1 MTRPIGYYVHHHG
14 DGHRQRALA
23 IARAAGD
30 AVTLVGTGLA
40 GRTGAIPAIDLADDR
55 LSGELFDGRDHG
67 DRPASLHYAPVDHE
81 GVRRRVAR
89 ISKWIAEARP
99 ALMVIDVSAEVAML
113 ARLASVPTVYVRLNG
128 LRNDRPHREA
138 FEAATA
144 LFAPFHAALDDEAI
158 PDGVRRKTF
167 YAPGLVAPT
176 SVAGTDPDLVLGV
189 VGRGGG
195 VGDGT
200 LWAEAARSVPERR
213 WRVIG
218 PCRVPEHIPANLEI
232 CGWVDDADR
241 MIAEA
246 GIVVG
251 AAGDGLVG
259 SVIAN
264 RRPFLCLPEPRP
276 YAEQMSKAARLSAL
290 GAAIVAPRW
299 PAPHDWRDLLDRTAA
314 LDPAKLMS
322 LDMTDGA
329 GRAGRWLLAL
339 ATARDKQ
346 RKMTA

>member
-1 MTRPIGYYVHHHG
+1 MTRPIGYYVHHQG

-23 IARAAGD
+23 IARAAGG
-30 AVTLVGTGLA
+30 AVTLLGTGLA
-40 GRTGAIPAIDLADDR
+40 GRTGAIPAVDLADDR
-55 LSGELFDGRDHG
+55 VSGDLFDGRDHG
-67 DRPASLHYAPVDHE
+67 DRPASLHYAPTDHD
-81 GVRRRVAR
+81 GIRRRVAQ
-89 ISKWIAEARP
+89 ISGWIAEARP
-99 ALMVIDVSAEVAML
+99 ALMVIDVSVEAAML

-128 LRNDRPHREA
+128 LRDDRPHREA
-138 FEAATA
+138 FDAAAA
-144 LFAPFHAALDDEAI
+144 LLAPFHAALDDAAI
-158 PDGVRRKTF
+158 PQAVRRKTF
-167 YAPGLVAPT
+167 YAPGIVVPT
-176 SVAGTDPDLVLGV
+176 AVTSADPGLVLGV

-195 VGDGT
+195 TGDGT

-218 PCRVPEHIPANLEI
+218 PCSVPKHPPANLEI

-241 MIAEA
+241 MIAQA

-276 YAEQMSKAARLSAL
+276 YAEQTSKAARLSAL
-290 GAAIVAPRW
+290 GAAVVAPCW
-299 PAPHDWRDLLDRTAA
+299 PARDDWRDLLDRAAA
-314 LDPAKLMS
+314 LDPAKLAS

-329 GRAGRWLLAL
+329 GRAARWLQAL
-339 ATARDKQ
+339 ADAPDEQ
-346 RKMTA
+346 RRMTA